1 MPFKAFDFTEMSAM
15 GHWCSSM
22 AVNGAVS
29 VHQWQESEATA
40 SMQNASS
47 PPSSCDHAPG
57 IRTQHHK
64 AVDDHA
70 AAIDS
75 FAEAGS
81 LESQAG
87 KFSFIQN

>member
-70 AAIDS
+70 AGELKLKDLHPVKKVPLRS
-75 FAEAGS
+75 S
-81 LESQAG
+81 CVH
-87 KFSFIQN
+87 